1 MTSST
6 RTSLLSTLD
15 TAIDT
20 VLILIAF
27 GVPLLVLPVT
37 SEFFVIGKH
46 LVLFT
51 GAVIALALWSI
62 RAVVAKRFVVTVSP
76 ILLPFFLLVVGYI
89 ISGAITTPLPG
100 WSKALVGRFGIV
112 LASLLLFIVASSR
125 SIHFARRITKTLVA
139 VALVLSMSILFSFT
153 GVFAAFEAPG
163 WMLTRTFTP
172 IGSMANLVIVLASM
186 LPIIVVIVSRRKK
199 GETAVPAQGERV
211 PLKPKQIGKTAVS
224 LFAVVVTIAGTAIA
238 GILLYPEITSTPP
251 VFLPWGTG
259 WHITV
264 ETLKENLILGVG
276 PGRYLAAF
284 TRFRP
289 ITMNLTDS
297 WNQRFLVAPN
307 ELLHTFTE
315 TGLVGLLALLFL
327 FWKSIGLIRSAR
339 QTGHKSSGADIALL
353 VLLLSSLLTPL
364 NVVTM
369 TLLVLTAALTVIELR
384 DTPTSLVW
392 DAQIGVVAIRE
403 GVVRVERTEGTGSA
417 LAAAAGT
424 EPKNVLPW
432 ITLVP
437 SMAIAGVTLYFVSRV
452 FAGEVTYHKALVAIV
467 ANDGTAAY
475 NHLIETIR
483 ANPWL
488 DTYHR
493 QYADVNL
500 RLANSLASRPN
511 LSDQDRTNV
520 SRLIQQ
526 AIRESRT
533 AATMDP
539 TDVRNWETMA
549 NIYRALINVAQGAQ
563 DFTLLT
569 FSEAVR
575 RDPAN
580 PRLRLELGGVFY
592 GARDFENAIRNFQTA
607 VSLKPNYGNGYY
619 NLSLAYEQSGRLP
632 EAIRA
637 IQATIQNVDAN
648 SPDYQL
654 AQAKLN
660 ELLKKAQPEA
670 TGTSVSGS
678 ETTVGTEDRLSAPAP
693 LPTAAPGANRVTLDK
708 EETPPITPQPTA
720 SPTPR
725 P

>member
-1 MTSST
+1 MTSSS
-6 RTSLLSTLD
+6 RTSLVSTLD

-20 VLILIAF
+20 VLVLIAF

-37 SEFFVIGKH
+37 SEFFVINKH
-46 LVLFT
+46 LFLFA
-51 GAVIALALWSI
+51 GSMIALALWSI
-62 RAVVAKRFVVTVSP
+62 RTVLAKRFVVTVSP
-76 ILLPFFLLVVGYI
+76 MLLPFFLLVVGYL
-89 ISGAITTPLPG
+89 ISAAITTPLPG
-100 WSKALVGRFGIV
+100 WPKALVGRFGIII
-112 LASLLLFIVASSR
+112 ASFFLFVVASSR
-125 SIHFARRITKTLVA
+125 PAQSADRMGKALVA
-139 VALVLSMSILFSFT
+139 VALVLSSSMLFSFT

-163 WMLTRTFTP
+163 WMLSRTFTP
-172 IGSMANLVIVLASM
+172 IGSMANLVTTLASI

-199 GETAVPAQGERV
+199 GETAAPAQGERV
-211 PLKPKQIGKTAVS
+211 PLKPKQVGKTAMS
-224 LFAVVVTIAGTAIA
+224 LFAVVVTIAATVIA
-238 GILLYPEITSTPP
+238 GILLYPEIKSTPP

-284 TRFRP
+284 TQFRP
-289 ITMNLTDS
+289 VTMNLTES

-315 TGLVGLLALLFL
+315 TGMVGLLALLFL
-327 FWKSIGLIRSAR
+327 FSQAIGLIRSAR
-339 QTGHKSSGADIALL
+339 QTSHKSSGADIALL

-369 TLLVLTAALTVIELR
+369 TLLVLTAAMTIIELR
-384 DTPTSLVW
+384 DIPASLVW

-403 GVVRVERTEGTGSA
+403 GVVRVERTEGEESSPT
-417 LAAAAGT
+417 AGRS
-424 EPKNVLPW
+424 ESKNILPW
-432 ITLVP
+432 VALVP
-437 SMAIAGVTLYFVSRV
+437 SVALAGATLYFVSRV
-452 FAGEVTYHKALVAIV
+452 WAGEVTYRKALLAIV

-483 ANPWL
+483 TNPWL

-500 RLANSLASRPN
+500 RLANSLASRSN

-526 AIRESRT
+526 SIRESRT
-533 AATMDP
+533 AATLDP
-539 TDVRNWETMA
+539 TDVRNWEAMA
-549 NIYRALINVAQGAQ
+549 NIYRALTNVAQGAQ
-563 DFTLLT
+563 NFTLLT

-619 NLSLAYEQSGRLP
+619 NLALAYEQSGRLP

-648 SPDYQL
+648 SPDYQI

-670 TGTSVSGS
+670 TETSVSGS
-678 ETTVGTEDRLSAPAP
+678 ETTVGSEDRLSAPAP
-693 LPTAAPGANRVTLDK
+693 LPTAAPGANRVTLSK
-708 EETPPITPQPTA
+708 EETPPITPQPTI